1 MTNEVSIACHNCQKT
16 LEFEAGQKIFKS
28 EECPHCYAD
37 LRVCKMCDFYDVSAY
52 NDCREPSAPRVVEK
66 EKANFC
72 DFFRLANP
80 NNTSNAKNDLLSA
93 ADALFKK

>member
-1 MTNEVSIACHNCQKT
+1 MSNELSCHACQKT
-16 LEFEAGQKIFKS
+16 LDLELGQKIFKS

-37 LRVCKMCDFYDVSAY
+37 LRVCKMCDFFDTSSY

-66 EKANFC
+66 DKANFC
-72 DFFRLANP
+72 DFFKLATP
-80 NNTSNAKNDLLSA
+80 GTSNSSKDDLMSA